1 MVVILSFL
9 DSPILPSLAPGFL
22 GLSSKMLPLEYF
34 LYLQILLFLFITPG
48 TPRIVIISYSMNYGV
63 QKCVWTALGDVSANI
78 IQATLVIFVIGS
90 FFSEHSVILNSLKW
104 IGIVYIIYL
113 AYDIYKSR
121 PKDINSKEISQKSFF
136 SFYKDGFLVAGTSPK
151 AWMFF
156 PFIFPQFIDFN
167 ENYIAQFLI
176 LLTTYVVLDFLSL
189 IGYAIL
195 ANKLIV
201 WLKAN
206 PKVINTISACVII
219 IIAIIIALTQQY

>member
-1 MVVILSFL
+1 
-9 DSPILPSLAPGFL
+9 
-22 GLSSKMLPLEYF
+22 MLPLDF
-34 LYLQILLFLFITPG
+34 ILFLQIIIFMFITPG

-63 QKCVWTALGDVSANI
+63 QKCVWTALGDVTANI

-90 FFSEHSVILNSLKW
+90 FLSDNPTILNTLKW
-104 IGIVYIIYL
+104 LGIAYLTYL

-121 PKDINSKEISQKSFF
+121 PKNINTKDISDKSFF

-167 ENYIAQFLI
+167 SNYIVQFIILI
-176 LLTTYVVLDFLSL
+176 TTYVALDFLSL
-189 IGYAIL
+189 VGYAIL

-201 WLKAN
+201 WIKAN
-206 PKVINTISACVII
+206 PKIINTISACVII
-219 IIAIIIALTQQY
+219 LIAIIIAFTQQY

>member
-1 MVVILSFL
+1 
-9 DSPILPSLAPGFL
+9 
-22 GLSSKMLPLEYF
+22 MLPLNYF
-34 LYLQILLFLFITPG
+34 LFLQIILFMFITPG

-63 QKCVWTALGDVSANI
+63 KKCVWTALGDITANI

-90 FFSEHSVILNSLKW
+90 FISDNPKLLNTIKW
-104 IGIVYIIYL
+104 IGIIYILYL

-121 PKDINSKEISQKSFF
+121 PKSINSDKKSEKTFL

-167 ENYIAQFLI
+167 SNYIAQFIILI
-176 LLTTYVVLDFLSL
+176 TTYVILDFLSL

-195 ANKLIV
+195 ANKMITWV
-201 WLKAN
+201 KAN
-206 PKVINTISACVII
+206 AKIINTISACVLIVI
-219 IIAIIIALTQQY
+219 AAIIAFMQQY

>member
-1 MVVILSFL
+1 
-9 DSPILPSLAPGFL
+9 
-22 GLSSKMLPLEYF
+22 MLPLEYF
-34 LYLQILLFLFITPG
+34 LYLQIIIFMFITPG

-63 QKCVWTALGDVSANI
+63 KNCIWTALGDISANI
-78 IQATLVIFVIGS
+78 IQATLVIFFIGT
-90 FFSEHSVILNSLKW
+90 FFSDHPLFLNIFKW
-104 IGIVYIIYL
+104 IGIIYITYL
-113 AYDIYKSR
+113 AYDIYKSS
-121 PKDINSKEISQKSFF
+121 PKNINSKEISQKSFF

-167 ENYIAQFLI
+167 ENYIAQFII

-189 IGYAIL
+189 IGYALL

-201 WLKAN
+201 WIKAN
-206 PKVINTISACVII
+206 PKVINTISACVLI